1 MNLTDAFSILEHA
14 LRETTR
20 AEILD
25 AVQRSRD
32 SATAIARLRTRMR
45 EHAFP
50 TSAAPIALDRIVHDL
65 DRRTRAEGFHPL
77 QSWDYRAHRFVDDPT
92 AILMLNRVAGRGDSG
107 VAERVVLSALLDQ
120 YFLWIL
126 GLLAL
131 RAWDGEDPN
140 ANLDRV
146 TDLLRLLKPAR
157 EHGSALV
164 EDAALLLLVAVS
176 QYHPQEEAYSNLLD
190 RVCSLDKAHRTR
202 IAVFAAATL
211 GGHLRWGFRFM
222 YQHDYVRMRDDNVV
236 DYPWLFFALETLL
249 DRYGEVVDKGAS
261 DGDTAVIT
269 TALINA
275 LSADPWVL
283 TDERSLSPQL
293 HRQWRQ
299 RVGQRLSQCSSGLLT
314 RITAHRPGAMG
325 YSPLSFDCN
334 YLHNLIVAMIDLAT
348 TKASAQESLDSLL
361 TTADGDA
368 IHALGSARRLAR
380 YAACTAQAVGGA
392 ALIAYDSFNGSK
404 CFDAALDVLRHVPE
418 IATAALPRDDRTS
431 ERALPLD
438 RVGGSA
444 TGSRI

>member
-20 AEILD
+20 VEILD

-50 TSAAPIALDRIVHDL
+50 TSAAPIALDRIVHEL
-65 DRRTRAEGFHPL
+65 DRRTRAEGFHAL
-77 QSWDYRAHRFVDDPT
+77 QSWDYHAHRFVDDPT
-92 AILMLNRVAGRGDSG
+92 PILMLNRVAGRGDSG

-131 RAWDGEDPN
+131 RAWDGENPN

-146 TDLLRLLKPAR
+146 TDLLRLLEPASA
-157 EHGSALV
+157 HGSALV
-164 EDAALLLLVAVS
+164 EDAALLLLLAVS
-176 QYHPQEEAYSNLLD
+176 QYHPQEQAYEKLLE
-190 RVCSLDKAHRTR
+190 RVCSLDKSHRTR

-222 YQHDYVRMRDDNVV
+222 YQHDYVRMREDNVV
-236 DYPWLFFALETLL
+236 DYPWLFFSLETLL
-249 DRYGEVVDKGAS
+249 DTYGEACENGSS
-261 DGDTAVIT
+261 DANTTVIT

-283 TDERSLSPQL
+283 TDERSLPPHL

-299 RVGQRLSQCSSGLLT
+299 RVGDRLSQCHSALLT
-314 RITAHRPGAMG
+314 RIAAHRPDAKR

-334 YLHNLIVAMIDLAT
+334 YLHNLIVAMIELAT
-348 TKASAQESLDSLL
+348 TEACVRESLDALL

-392 ALIAYDSFNGSK
+392 ALIAYDSFNGAK
-404 CFDAALDVLRHVPE
+404 CVDVALDVLRHVPE
-418 IATAALPRDDRTS
+418 VTS
-431 ERALPLD
+431 QP
-438 RVGGSA
+438 VP
-444 TGSRI
+444 